1 MARPRKTDGDNGS
14 EPKPARTRKTTSA
27 KKTAASSSK
36 PPKKTTAARK
46 STAKAGTTAS
56 ASRSEPT
63 HDDIARRAYEISQG
77 PDAGSDEDNWHR
89 AVRELRGDSPDPGE
103 PWAKLGSGN
112 TDSMT
117 SD

>member
-1 MARPRKTDGDNGS
+1 MARPRKTGGDDGS

-27 KKTAASSSK
+27 KKTTASSSTS
-36 PPKKTTAARK
+36 PKKTTTARK
-46 STAKAGTTAS
+46 STAKTATTAS

-89 AVRELRGDSPDPGE
+89 AVHELRGDSPDPGG
-103 PWAKLGSGN
+103 PWAKLGSGD
-112 TDSMT
+112 TDSIS